1 MYSLVCLHLQPW
13 SIGQVV
19 ELDQEVFE
27 SRSDAVTLDEVTI
40 LGTHSVEANQVKRK
54 LQ

>member
-13 SIGQVV
+13 SNGKLV

-27 SRSDAVTLDEVTI
+27 SRSDAVTLEDVTI
-40 LGTHSVEANQVKRK
+40 LGTHSVETNQVKRK